1 MSKPVLS
8 SSDNMKFFTGKLT
21 EAELVNCLSDL
32 KHRIFPRPFERLS
45 SLSSKVS
52 SDDDGGGLIGV
63 EIGVAGGEHALSL
76 LQSLDIK
83 KIYLIDPYEH
93 YPEYYEGK
101 LHYGVEQSE
110 LELMEKLAKE
120 LLSEYSDK
128 IVWIKEKSAVAINLI
143 KEKVDFVYI
152 DGNHQY
158 EYILE
163 DIDSYYPII
172 KQLGVLGGHDYYN
185 GFQREHDSVVNV
197 VNSFVI
203 RNKLQL
209 RTEMPDWWIDKPVG

>member
-1 MSKPVLS
+1 MPKPVLS
-8 SSDNMKFFTGKLT
+8 SSNNLKFFTGKLT
-21 EAELVNCLSDL
+21 ETELVNCLSDL

-45 SLSSKVS
+45 SLYGKVS
-52 SDDDGGGLIGV
+52 SYDGGGLIGV

-101 LHYGVEQSE
+101 LHFGVDQLE

-128 IVWIKEKSAVAINLI
+128 IVWIKEKSSLAINLI

-163 DIDSYYPII
+163 DIDNYYPIV
-172 KQLGVLGGHDYYN
+172 KPLGVLGGHDYYN
-185 GFQREHDSVVNV
+185 GFQREHDSVVTV
-197 VNSFVI
+197 VNSFVVKH
-203 RNKLQL
+203 NLQL
-209 RTEMPDWWIDKPVG
+209 RTEMPDWWIEKAID

>member
-1 MSKPVLS
+1 MMSILS
-8 SSDNMKFFTGKLT
+8 SSDNMKFFTNIIT
-21 EAELVNCLSDL
+21 ETELVNCLSDI

-45 SLSSKVS
+45 SLSTAASSK
-52 SDDDGGGLIGV
+52 GTGLIGV
-63 EIGVAGGEHALSL
+63 EIGVAGGEHAMSL
-76 LQSLDIK
+76 FKSLNIS

-101 LHYGVEQSE
+101 LHYGVDQSE
-110 LELMEKLAKE
+110 LQTMEKLAKE

-128 IVWIKEKSAVAINLI
+128 IVWIKEKSSVGINLI
-143 KEKVDFVYI
+143 KEEVDFVYI

-163 DIDSYYPII
+163 DINNYYPIV

-197 VNSFVI
+197 VNSFVVEQ
-203 RNKLQL
+203 NLQL
-209 RTEMPDWWIDKPVG
+209 RTEMPDWWIEKAIG

>member
-1 MSKPVLS
+1 MLS
-8 SSDNMKFFTGKLT
+8 SPNNMKFLKNILT
-21 EAELVNCLSDL
+21 ESELVDCLSDI

-45 SLSSKVS
+45 SLQSEVS
-52 SDDDGGGLIGV
+52 SDGSGLIGV

-76 LQSLDIK
+76 FKSLNIR

-93 YPEYYEGK
+93 YPEYFEGK
-101 LHYGVEQSE
+101 LHYGVDQSE
-110 LELMEKLAKE
+110 LQPMEELAKE

-128 IVWIKEKSAVAINLI
+128 IVWVKEKSSVGINLI
-143 KEKVDFVYI
+143 EEKVDFVYI

-163 DIDSYYPII
+163 DIDSYYPIV
-172 KQLGVLGGHDYYN
+172 KPLGVLGGHDYYN
-185 GFQREHDSVVNV
+185 GFQREHDSVLNV

-203 RNKLQL
+203 EHNLQL
-209 RTEMPDWWIDKPVG
+209 RTEMPDWWIEKAID